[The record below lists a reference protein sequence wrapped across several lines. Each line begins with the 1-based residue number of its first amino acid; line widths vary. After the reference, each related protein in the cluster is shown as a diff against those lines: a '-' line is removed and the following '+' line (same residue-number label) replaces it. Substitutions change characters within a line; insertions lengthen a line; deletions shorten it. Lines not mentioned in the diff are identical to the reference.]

1 MHARVSMLEGPADQL
16 DAGVEAMSGDIL
28 GQLEAVD
35 GFKGVLLLG
44 NRTNGKSIA
53 ITLWDSEGAMQA
65 SREAAN
71 AVRQQAADAESA
83 SIMGVEEFEILMDE
97 KR

>member
-16 DAGVEAMSGDIL
+16 DAGLDTMRGDIL
-28 GQLEAVD
+28 RQLEDVD
-35 GFKGVLLLG
+35 GFKGVLFLG

-53 ITLWDSEGAMQA
+53 VTLWESEGAMQA

-71 AVRQQAADAESA
+71 AIRQEAADAESA

>member
-1 MHARVSMLEGPADQL
+1 MHARVSMFEGPADQIDTGL
-16 DAGVEAMSGDIL
+16 DTMRGDVLSRIEAI
-28 GQLEAVD
+28 D
-35 GFKGVLLLG
+35 GFKGVLFLG

-53 ITLWDSEGAMQA
+53 ITLWESEDAMQA
-65 SREAAN
+65 SREAAK

-83 SIMGVEEFEILMDE
+83 TIMGVEEFEILMDE